1 MSSTVTAGSVSVET
15 EESGAAAGAA
25 APGPAAPK
33 SKLRRYF
40 AIDGWGA
47 LVLPLLIFLVVVFLI
62 PLVAMLVKSF
72 TDPELGLENYRAVF
86 AEPLYMKVIFN
97 TFYVATLVTLVT
109 LLLAYPYAYLM
120 TLVSPFWRTLMM
132 VIMLIPFWT
141 SVLVRSFALIV
152 LLRDTGVINTMLTE
166 VGAIDEPITML
177 RTFSGVIFGMV
188 QVSLPF
194 AVLPMYATMSG
205 IDKRLGL
212 AAQNLGARPA
222 GAFWRI
228 FVPLS
233 VPGVAAGLLLTFIQA
248 LGYYITPA
256 LLGGPKNTMIGELI
270 VQQVSAVLRYGFA
283 AALATMLL
291 AITLLLL
298 GLAGKFLNFEKA
310 LMRRS

>member
-1 MSSTVTAGSVSVET
+1 MSNATVVTD
-15 EESGAAAGAA
+15 AAAGERLT
-25 APGPAAPK
+25 PAHATPEPARK
-33 SKLRRYF
+33 RSFKKYLAF
-40 AIDGWGA
+40 DGWGA
-47 LVLPLLIFLVVVFLI
+47 LVLPLLLFLVVVFLI

-72 TDPELGLENYRAVF
+72 TDPTLGLENYKAVF

-97 TFYVATLVTLVT
+97 TFYVATLVTVVT
-109 LLLAYPYAYLM
+109 LALAYPYAYLM
-120 TLVSPFWRTLMM
+120 TLVKPWVRTIMM

-152 LLRDTGVINTMLTE
+152 LLRDTGVINTMLVE
-166 VGAIDEPITML
+166 VGLIDEPITML
-177 RTFSGVIFGMV
+177 RTFAGVIFGMV

-212 AAQNLGARPA
+212 AAQNLGARPS
-222 GAFWRI
+222 GAFWRV

-233 VPGVAAGLLLTFIQA
+233 IPGVAAGVLLTFIQA

-291 AITLLLL
+291 VITLVLL
-298 GLAGKFLNFEKA
+298 GIAGKFLNIEKT